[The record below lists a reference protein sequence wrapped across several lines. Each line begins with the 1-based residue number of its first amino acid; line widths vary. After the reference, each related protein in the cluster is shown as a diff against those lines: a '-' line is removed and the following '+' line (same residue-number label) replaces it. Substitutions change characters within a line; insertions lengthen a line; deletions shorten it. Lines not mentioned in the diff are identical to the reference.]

1 MSKKPAPRRLA
12 VNEAGATLR
21 NLRISPQKLN
31 LIAGLIRGKH
41 VGAAI
46 DLLNFSKK
54 RAAHDVYKVLVSAIS
69 NAENNHGL
77 DIDSLYVAEA
87 SVGKGL
93 VMKRFQARARGRGAR
108 ILKPFSHLNI
118 ILREQKGTA

>member
-1 MSKKPAPRRLA
+1 MSKKPAPRRLSA
-12 VNEAGATLR
+12 TEAKATLR

-41 VGAAI
+41 VSSAL
-46 DLLNFSKK
+46 DLLSFSKR
-54 RAAHDVYKVLVSAIS
+54 RAAQDVYKVLVSAIS

-77 DIDSLYVAEA
+77 DIDSLFVAEA

-93 VMKRFQARARGRGAR
+93 VMKRFHARARGRG
-108 ILKPFSHLNI
+108 
-118 ILREQKGTA
+118 

>member
-1 MSKKPAPRRLA
+1 MSKKPTPRRLSA
-12 VNEAGATLR
+12 NEAKATLR

-31 LIAGLIRGKH
+31 IIAELIRGQH
-41 VGAAI
+41 VSNAL
-46 DLLNFSKK
+46 DLLNFCKR
-54 RAAHDVYKVLVSAIS
+54 RAAQDVYKVLVSAIS

-93 VMKRFQARARGRGAR
+93 VLKRFHARARGRGAR
-108 ILKPFSHLNI
+108 ILKPFSHINI
-118 ILREQKGTA
+118 VLREQKGTA